1 MENKQSDMLKLA
13 MNNGLVI
20 GAVSIAISVII
31 WVTGMIESL
40 GLFSSAFIGMLQLVI
55 VVYLLLFFSKRY
67 RDTLLSGKI
76 TFGQAFTFGVLLVV
90 LSTIITSFYS
100 YIFNRFIDPD
110 YAQRIM
116 TMMQDKT
123 YAWMSS
129 KGLPEDQIEEAMKKF
144 EDKGIPS
151 PIETLVTS
159 LQFGF
164 IGGTIM
170 SLISSAI
177 IKKNKT
183 NPDAFDE
190 AMEDVKTEE

>member
-1 MENKQSDMLKLA
+1 MENKQSEMLKLA
-13 MNNGLVI
+13 MNNGLII

-31 WVTGMIESL
+31 WVTGLIENL

-76 TFGQAFTFGVLLVV
+76 TFGQAFTFGVLLVL
-90 LSTIITSFYS
+90 LSSVITSFYS
-100 YIFNRFIDPD
+100 YVFNRFIDPD

-116 TMMQDKT
+116 TMLQDKT
-123 YAWMSS
+123 YAWMSG
-129 KGLPEDQIEEAMKKF
+129 KGVPEDQIEEAMKKF
-144 EDKGIPS
+144 EEKGIPT
-151 PIETLVTS
+151 PIETLVSS
-159 LQFGF
+159 LQFGL

-177 IKKNKT
+177 IKKNT
-183 NPDAFDE
+183 NNPDAFDE
-190 AMEDVKTEE
+190 AMEDVKTEQ